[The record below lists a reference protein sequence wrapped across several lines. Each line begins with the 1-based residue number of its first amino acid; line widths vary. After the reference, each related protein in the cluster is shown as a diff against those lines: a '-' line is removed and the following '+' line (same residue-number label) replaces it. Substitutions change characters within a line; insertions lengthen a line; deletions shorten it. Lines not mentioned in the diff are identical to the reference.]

1 MSSEASLFWKLLA
14 VQHFTTRSHEQ
25 ACFSVGIEIESA
37 VFGCNVA
44 EQRDVTV
51 LMDSAEK
58 HNAHA
63 PYFTG
68 KSRVRSNFFPVSA
81 PKENCSQLNLRS
93 IPSRFVR
100 LRCFA
105 WRRMK
110 TRLTKRLEIVPELN
124 LERKQIKPA

>member
-1 MSSEASLFWKLLA
+1 MQCNISRLTDDSSQKNRQSIISEVSSEARLFWKLLA

-68 KSRVRSNFFPVSA
+68 KSRVRSNFFPFRP
-81 PKENCSQLNLRS
+81 PKK
-93 IPSRFVR
+93 IVR
-100 LRCFA
+100 
-105 WRRMK
+105 
-110 TRLTKRLEIVPELN
+110 N
-124 LERKQIKPA
+124 